1 MSDEDI
7 RNFGYKIERLKNY
20 IDSFNIPND
29 VHEAKSKIDEMEKQ
43 VKDCET
49 ELENLEYE
57 VQDSS
62 GLSSKKPLLSKLNQS
77 RTDLDIFKRKLNG
90 IKNEWQN
97 KYNYELLKEGKLSG
111 ADKLKTEKDKILEQH
126 RETDIQ
132 GDMIAEIGN
141 NIKGANNNLVNIN
154 SELKNQGE
162 QIERIHNNALE
173 AQKDVNQADKIINR
187 MQRKQTCMKVIAV
200 IATFVF
206 GIFDVFWL
214 IFWLVRRFK

>member
-126 RETDIQ
+126 KETDIQ
-132 GDMIAEIGN
+132 GDMIGEIGK
-141 NIKGANNNLVNIN
+141 NIKGANSNLVNIN

-214 IFWLVRRFK
+214 VFWLVKRFK

>member
-20 IDSFNIPND
+20 IDSFNIPDD
-29 VHEAKSKIDEMEKQ
+29 VHEAKSKIEEMEKQ

-126 RETDIQ
+126 KETDIQ
-132 GDMIAEIGN
+132 GDMIGEIGK
-141 NIKGANNNLVNIN
+141 NIKGANSNLVNIN

-214 IFWLVRRFK
+214 VFWLVKRFK